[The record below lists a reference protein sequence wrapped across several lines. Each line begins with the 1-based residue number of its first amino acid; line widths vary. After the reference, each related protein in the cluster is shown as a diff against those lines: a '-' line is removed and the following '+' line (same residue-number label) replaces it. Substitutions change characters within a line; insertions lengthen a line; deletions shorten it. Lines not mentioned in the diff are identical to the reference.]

1 MTDTQQSGAY
11 SKTGAFNFLKE
22 LLGLKKS
29 ATINKR
35 FFELFFVEAEG
46 FYFIKKPEDLIKNIF
61 TENGIRE
68 LNKLYFQKKS
78 ENQKVEAQQIAE
90 GIIAVISKSI
100 AA

>member
-1 MTDTQQSGAY
+1 MTDTQSGAY

-46 FYFIKKPEDLIKNIF
+46 FYYLKKPEDLIRSIF

-68 LNKLYFQKKS
+68 LNNLYFQKKS
-78 ENQKVEAQQIAE
+78 ENKKEEASQIAE
-90 GIIAVISKSI
+90 KIIIVISKSI